1 MNTIFGTIVSLIL
14 AYAISV
20 HVWTL
25 MSFKRR
31 DEKLIAEIKGIIHES
46 ERIRIYA
53 EDSYNLLHK
62 RTARNHT
69 KIDKSNRRIK
79 ILEKE
84 VNNGKEF

>member
-1 MNTIFGTIVSLIL
+1 MNTIFGIVDSLIL
-14 AYAISV
+14 AYVISV
-20 HVWTL
+20 HVWTR

-31 DEKLIAEIKGIIHES
+31 DEKLIAEL

-53 EDSYNLLHK
+53 EDSHNLLHK

-79 ILEKE
+79 TLEKGDE
-84 VNNGKEF
+84 